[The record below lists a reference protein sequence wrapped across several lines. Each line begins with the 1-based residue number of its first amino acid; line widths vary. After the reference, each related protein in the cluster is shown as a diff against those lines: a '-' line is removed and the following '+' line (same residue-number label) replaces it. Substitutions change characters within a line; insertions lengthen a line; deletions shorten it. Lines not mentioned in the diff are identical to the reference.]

1 MRYLSQ
7 TVASY
12 VGVDLHARTLFVCV
26 LDQAGAVKL
35 SRNLPAHPEPFLTA
49 VAPFRPDL
57 LVGCECVHTWYWLA
71 DTCRAEGIP
80 FALGHAWGI
89 KAVHGAKTKS
99 DAHDAQVI
107 ARLLRGGNF
116 PLAYAYPAE
125 RRGLRDLLRTRLR
138 LVRQRAELYGHIH
151 TVRRQLN
158 LDPVG
163 SDVKYLSK
171 RAAVAA
177 DIPDPHTRRGVE
189 ARLNL
194 LAPLDTEIRRLE
206 RDLEVAAEQHYP
218 TELAVLQTIPGVGPV
233 ISLTILL
240 EIDTVRRFGSR
251 QQFCS
256 YARLITPRQES
267 AGKIVGVGNTKA
279 GNAWLKWAFSEAAVL
294 SAQKDER
301 LKKCLAKV
309 QSKHGAGKGLS
320 IFAHK
325 LGRVVYHLLRTKKV
339 FDVERFVR
347 H

>member
-1 MRYLSQ
+1 MRFLDR
-7 TVASY
+7 TAASY
-12 VGVDLHARTLFVCV
+12 VGVDLHARTLYLVV
-26 LDQAGAVKL
+26 LDAAGTVRLA
-35 SRNLPAHPEPFLTA
+35 RNLPAKPDPFLSA

-57 LVGCECVHTWYWLA
+57 LVGCECVHSWYWLA
-71 DTCRAEGIP
+71 DTCRRESIP
-80 FALGHAWGI
+80 FALGHAWAM
-89 KAVHGAKTKS
+89 KAVHGSKTKS
-99 DAHDAQVI
+99 DRQDAEAI
-107 ARLLRGGNF
+107 ARLLRGGTF
-116 PLAYAYPAE
+116 PPAYAYPAE

-158 LDPVG
+158 LEPVG
-163 SDVKYLSK
+163 SDVKYRSK

-177 DIPDPHTRRGVE
+177 DIPDVHTRRGVE

-206 RDLEVAAEQHYP
+206 RDIELAAEEHYP
-218 TELAVLQTIPGVGPV
+218 AELAALQTIPGVGPI

-240 EIDTVRRFGSR
+240 EIDTVERFDTR

-256 YARLITPRQES
+256 YARLVTPKQES
-267 AGKIVGVGNTKA
+267 GGKVVGVGNRRS

-301 LKKCLAKV
+301 MKRCLAKL
-309 QSKHGAGKGLS
+309 QSRHGSGKGLS

-325 LGRVVYHLLRTKKV
+325 LGRVVYHLLRTRRV
-339 FDVERFVR
+339 FDVGRFVR